1 MIAGIDQAPNTL
13 GGRFV
18 VEREV
23 GRGGVGIV
31 YRALDRIT
39 GHTVALKVIAIA
51 GVDASEEARFAREG
65 RLLAGLSA
73 PGIVKVVA
81 FGQLDEGQ
89 PYVAMEWLQGE
100 DIAQRQL
107 RQRVTL
113 TEALDIAAQVADA
126 LACAHAAG
134 IVHRDVKPSNV
145 ILVGSGP
152 AEADASNG
160 LAGAEPAPIVAKLVD
175 FGVACAEDARITR
188 TGAIVGTPAYMA
200 PEQARGDSAVDARSD
215 IYSLGATL
223 FEMLTGRPPH
233 VGPTPVAV
241 LAKLVTTPAP
251 RLRELFHDAPLSL
264 DELLGRMLA
273 TSPEER
279 PDSASEV
286 ADELRRIRDA
296 YGVGPETA
304 RNPMSEPP
312 GSIGSQFLSSSRGL
326 GGQRLITSIL
336 ATFVPK
342 GPARHRLLAHL
353 RARGAEA
360 TELGGDAIIAHFGV
374 HKTLGDEAWRALD
387 LGTRLAKT
395 NSAVGVAS
403 GRSRIDR
410 TKPTG
415 EVVDRAAAL
424 ARDARR
430 GQVLSDTTT
439 TELARGRFEFQL
451 RGDGTSIVGDAVTA
465 KRETVGG
472 APFLGRE
479 AELAQIVRSFEQ
491 CAEERTP
498 ILVSVTG
505 TPGIGKTRLRSE
517 ALASLGALPG
527 APSIALVRCESFSKT
542 HALGVMADV
551 ARALTGLPKTAGH
564 EELMDALSELVPVRP
579 AQLEGL
585 GGSTRDLVGRLL
597 TNEAVPNS
605 VEQSGA
611 RDALWIMLT
620 MAALNVAA
628 RAPLVIALEDAQWSD
643 GESLAWLDHVLGRAS
658 GHPLFVLVTARPAF
672 LRELAQRFTGREH
685 VRLELRPLAKRS
697 IRAIATSMLGA
708 RAEGPAG
715 EELLEMIA
723 GQSSGSPLFVE
734 ELSRLAAQG
743 RDPAGALT
751 IEAALQVHLDAL
763 DEDLRDAVTR
773 LSVFGLNG
781 WDVGLTALGVPRAHE
796 ALRALSGAEILL
808 EQAGSRFRDARE
820 WAFKHA
826 LAREVAYASLGEDDL
841 RELHARAGR
850 WLASM
855 GEDDATVARH
865 LELGGQAVEGAVYLE
880 RAARRALATNAH
892 ADAAAYAE
900 RALAFAEDKPT
911 QFGRALLLDEA
922 YVRLDP
928 RAADRETAVAL
939 LEDAVYDE
947 ASAVRAR
954 GARLRYDA
962 AKGGGPETIAGLD
975 EIRKSAQ
982 QLGIFDEVARSSAT
996 LAARCAFAGELDRA
1010 ALVASELLDLAARH
1024 RLPGASVD
1032 AWQTLAVVRQA
1043 RGEVGAALEAR
1054 RAAASAARAAGLKAN
1069 EATLTINV
1077 GFALTTAGAKD
1088 EARREIDAGIALAQA
1103 VGSHGVL
1110 RHGQMILL
1118 CWAST
1123 FGATDDLEDLLAE
1136 PRRIADGAASG
1147 GWVPHDRATLGVLY
1161 YRGVELLRSATPAD
1175 VERARALLRT
1185 AAGAYRST
1193 KMLDLVPVALGEWAE
1208 AERRLGEPERA
1219 QELAL
1224 EAATL
1229 LDDGSPS
1236 LLNEAPIF
1244 LALHDVCVD
1253 LGRLREARDAIA
1265 RAMPRLSL
1273 RVQGLRGTPYG
1284 REFLTNVAQNAGLV
1298 AAAEA
1303 YGLLPE
1309 ELQQVLGGT
1318 APRSRA

>member
-1 MIAGIDQAPNTL
+1 MIGGVEEAPSTL

-73 PGIVKVVA
+73 PGIVKVIA

-107 RQRVTL
+107 RQRVTI
-113 TEALDIAAQVADA
+113 TEALDVAAQVADA

-145 ILVGSGP
+145 ILVGSGAGEP
-152 AEADASNG
+152 
-160 LAGAEPAPIVAKLVD
+160 GAEPAPLVAKLVD
-175 FGVACAEDARITR
+175 FGVASAEDARITR

-200 PEQARGDSAVDARSD
+200 PEQARGDSAVDVRSD

-264 DELLGRMLA
+264 DELLGRMLS
-273 TSPEER
+273 TFPEER
-279 PDSASEV
+279 PDNASDV

-296 YGVGPETA
+296 HASQGPETV

-312 GSIGSQFLSSSRGL
+312 GSVGGQFLTSSRGL
-326 GGQRLITSIL
+326 GGQRLVTSIL

-360 TELGGDAIIAHFGV
+360 TELGGDAIVAHFGV

-387 LGTRLAKT
+387 LGARLAKT

-451 RGDGTSIVGDAVTA
+451 RPDGTSIVGDAVTA

-517 ALASLGALPG
+517 ALASLGALPS
-527 APSIALVRCESFSKT
+527 APRVALVRCESFAKT

-564 EELMDALSELVPVRP
+564 EELMDALSALVPVRP

-585 GGSTRDLVGRLL
+585 GGSTRELVGRLL

-628 RAPLVIALEDAQWSD
+628 RAPLVLAIEDAQWSD
-643 GESLAWLDHVLGRAS
+643 SESLAWLDHVLARAGR
-658 GHPLFVLVTARPAF
+658 HPIFVLMTARPAF

-685 VRLELRPLAKRS
+685 VRLELRPLAKRTV
-697 IRAIATSMLGA
+697 RAIATTILGA
-708 RAEGPAG
+708 RAEGAGG

-723 GQSSGSPLFVE
+723 AQSSGSPLFAE

-773 LSVFGLNG
+773 LAVFGLKG
-781 WDVGLTALGVPRAHE
+781 WDVGLAALGFPRAHE
-796 ALRALSGAEILL
+796 ALRALAGAEILV

-850 WLASM
+850 WLAGM

-865 LELGGQAVEGAVYLE
+865 LELGGQAAEGAVYLE

-892 ADAAAYAE
+892 ADAAIYAE

-962 AKGGGPETIAGLD
+962 AKGGGPETITGLD

-982 QLGIFDEVARSSAT
+982 ELGIFDEVARSSAT
-996 LAARCAFAGELDRA
+996 LAARYAFAGELDRA

-1024 RLPGASVD
+1024 RVPGASVD

-1054 RAAASAARAAGLKAN
+1054 RSAASAARAAGLKAN

-1077 GFALTTAGAKD
+1077 GFALTTVGAKE
-1088 EARREIDAGIALAQA
+1088 EARAAIDAGIGLAQA
-1103 VGSHGVL
+1103 VGSQGVL

-1123 FGATDDLEDLLAE
+1123 FGATDDLEELLAE
-1136 PRRIADGAASG
+1136 PRRVADGAASG

-1161 YRGVELLRSATPAD
+1161 YRGVELLRSVVSPD
-1175 VERARALLRT
+1175 VERARVLLRT

-1224 EAATL
+1224 EAAAL
-1229 LDDGSPS
+1229 LEDGSPS

-1244 LALHDVCVD
+1244 LALHDVYVD
-1253 LGRLREARDAIA
+1253 LGRLREARDAIV
-1265 RAMPRLSL
+1265 RAMPRLLL

-1303 YGLLPE
+1303 YGLVPE
-1309 ELQQVLGGT
+1309 ELQRVLDG
-1318 APRSRA
+1318 A